1 MMNDEA
7 ETKSAEDSAD
17 SAEAA
22 SPRLRRRRRR
32 KRRAFWVHPLLW
44 LVEIVGGL
52 VALALL
58 CVGLLALRLE
68 WGPLELGFLKPELVA
83 WLNTRSDPLAV
94 EIDRASLD
102 WSAGR
107 STAELVAS
115 GVHVTDPS
123 GISIATLPKLSVTIA
138 LRGLLT
144 GRVEPT
150 QIALFKPELKILRT
164 AQGAVGDGQLR

>member
-68 WGPLELGFLKPELVA
+68 
-83 WLNTRSDPLAV
+83 
-94 EIDRASLD
+94 
-102 WSAGR
+102 
-107 STAELVAS
+107 
-115 GVHVTDPS
+115 
-123 GISIATLPKLSVTIA
+123 
-138 LRGLLT
+138 
-144 GRVEPT
+144 
-150 QIALFKPELKILRT
+150 
-164 AQGAVGDGQLR
+164 